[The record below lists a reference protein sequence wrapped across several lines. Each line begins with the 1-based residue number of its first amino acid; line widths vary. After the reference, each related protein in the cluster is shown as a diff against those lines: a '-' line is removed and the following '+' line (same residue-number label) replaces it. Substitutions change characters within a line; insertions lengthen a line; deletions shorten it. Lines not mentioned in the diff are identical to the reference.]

1 MRDALFN
8 VCIRCQRRLHI
19 VCASLMILRL
29 SMISSS
35 SHIAEIPR
43 LLIVTVVNVDAKVVG
58 IIITYAA
65 ATAGQE
71 SMSKRAHFNP
81 RGLPRPDVTHSL

>member
-1 MRDALFN
+1 
-8 VCIRCQRRLHI
+8 
-19 VCASLMILRL
+19 MILRL

-81 RGLPRPDVTHSL
+81 RGLPRPDVSHSL